1 MPLTLKKRGEVYYLR
16 GSVRGIAIYESA
28 RTGDPEIAERAREAR
43 EDDLIEQSIAGIK
56 AVVTFEAAADS
67 YVQAGGAQDHLF
79 RVRKKDGAHIGLA
92 VHFRG
97 VKLKD
102 IGQSEL
108 DAAARKLFPKAT
120 GATRNRQVYTP
131 FIAVWNHAVA
141 NKWAVKHEWK
151 RPRER
156 KGTTA
161 VAGPSRAGTLPVSY
175 ERAWEFVRAMSPS
188 PALVMTALFYTGMR
202 PIELFALK
210 ADGVNIDGRWLTLR
224 SSKTGEPR
232 GVPMHEVL
240 VPIFAA
246 LKERGGEL
254 FRDRR
259 NVPYPIRE
267 DGGGQIKSAIAG
279 ARKRTGIGGISPY
292 TARHTVSTQL
302 VMAGVHPHIK
312 DQILGHAVTEMSRV
326 YTQVPQA
333 PLIEAINK
341 LPTIADWA
349 DAAWMHEPV
358 KWQRYLVKS
367 SQWKT
372 TNRVHDADK

>member
-1 MPLTLKKRGEVYYLR
+1 MPLTLTKRGEVYYLR
-16 GSVRGIAIYESA
+16 GSVRGISVYETT
-28 RTGDPEIAERAREAR
+28 RTGDPDLAERARKAR
-43 EDDLIEQSIAGIK
+43 EDDLIEESIAGVK
-56 AVVTFEAAADS
+56 ATVKFEDAADS
-67 YVQAGGAQDHLF
+67 YVQSGGPREHLI
-79 RVRKKDGAHIGLA
+79 RVRQKDGLHIGLA

-108 DAAARKLFPKAT
+108 DAAGRKLFPKAT
-120 GATRNRQVYTP
+120 PATRNRQVYTP

-161 VAGPSRAGTLPVSY
+161 VSGPSRAGTLPVSY
-175 ERAWEFVRAMSPS
+175 ERAWEFVQTMSPS

-202 PIELFALK
+202 PIELFALE
-210 ADGVNIDGRWLTLR
+210 ADSVNVDGRWLTLL
-224 SSKTGEPR
+224 SSKSGEPR

-240 VPIFAA
+240 VPMFTA
-246 LKERGGEL
+246 LKKRGGAL

-259 NVPYPIRE
+259 NSPYPIRE

-279 ARKRTGIGGISPY
+279 ARKRSGIEGISPY

-341 LPTIADWA
+341 LPTITDWA
-349 DAAWMHEPV
+349 SAAWLSEPV
-358 KWQRYLVKS
+358 KWQRKLVQS
-367 SQWKT
+367 SRWKT
-372 TNRVHDADK
+372 TNRVQSTTK

>member
-16 GSVRGIAIYESA
+16 GSVRGISVYEST
-28 RTGDPEIAERAREAR
+28 RTGDPEIAERARAAR
-43 EDDLIEQSIAGIK
+43 EDDLIEESIVGVK
-56 AVVTFEAAADS
+56 ATVKFDDAADS
-67 YVQAGGAQDHLF
+67 YITAGGPDEHLI
-79 RVRKKDGAHIGLA
+79 RTRKSDGVAIGLM

-120 GATRNRQVYTP
+120 SATRNRQVYTP

-141 NKWAVKHEWK
+141 NKWAAKHEWK

-161 VAGPSRAGTLPVSY
+161 VSGPSRAGTLPVSY
-175 ERAWEFVRAMSPS
+175 EMAWEFVQTMSPS

-202 PIELFALK
+202 PIELFALE
-210 ADGVNIDGRWLTLR
+210 ADGVNVEGRWLTLL
-224 SSKTGEPR
+224 SSKSGEPR

-240 VPIFAA
+240 VPMFTA
-246 LKERGGEL
+246 LKARGGAL

-267 DGGGQIKSAIAG
+267 DGGGQIKSAISG
-279 ARKRTGIGGISPY
+279 ARKRSGIKGISPY

-333 PLIEAINK
+333 PLIDAINK
-341 LPTIADWA
+341 LPIIADWA
-349 DAAWMHEPV
+349 GAAWLHEPV
-358 KWQRYLVKS
+358 KWQRKLVPS
-367 SQWKT
+367 SRWKT
-372 TNRVHDADK
+372 TKPVQSQTE